1 VLTRFL
7 TALSLVL
14 LFGMF
19 LTPAQAQ
26 ISLGGSSPAASNE
39 ITLPDP
45 LTPETVRE
53 LVAHMS
59 DDQVRDMLLDR
70 LDAVAEAQAG
80 PQQSK
85 SLITKLTETWEA
97 FLSTNMAAISKLPI
111 LFSKQAEAISNFVTS
126 FGSKGLLS
134 LFGFMAIAIAAG
146 LVAEKVVGMLTRRW
160 QGKIVAADDSS
171 LWSALS
177 FLFRRFLREML
188 GLIAFYFV
196 IRLVG
201 RPLLTDAQ
209 LMFAGPFVTY
219 MIWMPRLTAAISRL
233 IMAPNRSD
241 LRLVNVNDRWASYL
255 HRNIIGLML
264 LGGFSLFIIQFN
276 QTNGVPMG
284 ETRIGYWLTM
294 SVFV

>member
-80 PQQSK
+80 PQQDRK
-85 SLITKLTETWEA
+85 S
-97 FLSTNMAAISKLPI
+97 
-111 LFSKQAEAISNFVTS
+111 
-126 FGSKGLLS
+126 
-134 LFGFMAIAIAAG
+134 
-146 LVAEKVVGMLTRRW
+146 VV
-160 QGKIVAADDSS
+160 
-171 LWSALS
+171 
-177 FLFRRFLREML
+177 
-188 GLIAFYFV
+188 
-196 IRLVG
+196 
-201 RPLLTDAQ
+201 
-209 LMFAGPFVTY
+209 
-219 MIWMPRLTAAISRL
+219 
-233 IMAPNRSD
+233 
-241 LRLVNVNDRWASYL
+241 
-255 HRNIIGLML
+255 
-264 LGGFSLFIIQFN
+264 
-276 QTNGVPMG
+276 
-284 ETRIGYWLTM
+284 
-294 SVFV
+294 